1 MFNRSGYDKL
11 PQRQRHIHL
20 SVRVFKPKRE
30 GARRNAKIIV
40 AVRDACKIESEGF
53 WSKGISCRPSLSN
66 KQWQDKIARCDEAGS
81 ADDDRDRR
89 LNELGFFFVLLC
101 VLIILIQMSNDLSI
115 LSVNVRD
122 IMSSSLCLSS
132 MIDRVKCD
140 IAIISEHKR
149 KPNNA
154 SYLDSIHPDYK
165 TYTQIESTDTSK
177 HCSHFLGKGGIA
189 IMYKKEL
196 ELSICKITDFDFSRI
211 IWLDIKRSHDRSWR
225 SDRIWY
231 LSSI

>member
-1 MFNRSGYDKL
+1 M
-11 PQRQRHIHL
+11 
-20 SVRVFKPKRE
+20 RVFKPKRE

-177 HCSHFLGKGGIA
+177 YCSHFLGKGGIA
-189 IMYKKEL
+189 IMYKKNSNFL
-196 ELSICKITDFDFSRI
+196 FAK
-211 IWLDIKRSHDRSWR
+211 
-225 SDRIWY
+225 
-231 LSSI
+231 